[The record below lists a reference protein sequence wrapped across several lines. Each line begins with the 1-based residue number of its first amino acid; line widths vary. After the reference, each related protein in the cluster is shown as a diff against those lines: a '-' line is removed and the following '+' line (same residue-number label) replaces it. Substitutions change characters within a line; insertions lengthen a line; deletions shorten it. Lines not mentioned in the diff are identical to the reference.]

1 MMSQVLFHIPL
12 DVKKLIMTFIPDNKC
27 DSCKKIGQENINI
40 CTCCTKNICNKCYD
54 ENITQSIYFI
64 QKIFTITMMSQVP
77 FHIPLDVK
85 KLIMTC
91 IPDNKCDSCNKIGQR
106 KNIHLYVLY

>member
-1 MMSQVLFHIPL
+1 MMSQFLFHIPL

-54 ENITQSIYFI
+54 EIFI
-64 QKIFTITMMSQVP
+64 ICGDCGMVRC
-77 FHIPLDVK
+77 D
-85 KLIMTC
+85 
-91 IPDNKCDSCNKIGQR
+91 KCCVLNEHSEFICFECSC
-106 KNIHLYVLY
+106 